1 MSISVLIGQ
10 MVVVTFHF
18 QRASQIA
25 IVSFY
30 TYILFSKLC
39 DLPQST
45 PVLSILVFMFH
56 ISLLYC
62 PVGKKPNVYSLV
74 YSYQTSFVFIAISRP
89 EEGEALLWKSRS
101 FLCFITLPVF
111 PAAWIR
117 KAEIY

>member
-10 MVVVTFHF
+10 MLVVTFHF

-45 PVLSILVFMFH
+45 AVLSILVFMFH

-62 PVGKKPNVYSLV
+62 PVGRKPNVYSLV
-74 YSYQTSFVFIAISRP
+74 LFLSDVFRFHSHI
-89 EEGEALLWKSRS
+89 
-101 FLCFITLPVF
+101 
-111 PAAWIR
+111 
-117 KAEIY
+117 KAGGG